1 MPSHCWWIGKKVF
14 DSDDVDLEAEDEAE
28 WQSDANEDEGGEGQD
43 DCAHSR
49 VVGWGWNDQNN
60 DQKYHIYKELSL
72 KKLKELN
79 LLYVSKSRVGI
90 IKFLDTKINHSSTA
104 VPL

>member
-1 MPSHCWWIGKKVF
+1 MPPHGWLSDKKVF
-14 DSDDVDLEAEDEAE
+14 NLDNVDLEAEDEAE

-72 KKLKELN
+72 KKL
-79 LLYVSKSRVGI
+79 
-90 IKFLDTKINHSSTA
+90 
-104 VPL
+104 